1 MIFDYKGGSSVTLAW
16 GEEDHNVVKS
26 FLKSNFPFVHT
37 LGNSCELSYAKFI
50 LNFDNFAILDLKLI
64 NKSIF
69 SDSLQE
75 LIQNVSNYNDEISN
89 QSAPSEEEIKK
100 ILKEKGF
107 KRDLFWYQ
115 LRNVQNMV
123 SISASANFSV
133 PGAGKTTD
141 ALATY
146 LFNRTSVNDKV
157 LIICPKSAFLAW
169 EEDIAECL
177 ENEKITHLGNARDTE
192 LGLKSES
199 NFKILNYERYRDD
212 SVVRNLINED
222 VLNPTNNYTVILD
235 ESHRMKGPKTYQAI
249 SELAVAR
256 KKIILTGTPMP
267 QSHQTD
273 LKPQFLFLYP
283 NERNKIVDPLL
294 LDQKFQPIYRRTTKS
309 EMGLPEP
316 KIILNKLKMK
326 GAQAELNQTMISEL
340 INFDIGLKQTE
351 QLKALKGIIFR
362 YIQFCSNPHL
372 QLGYINGVNPSLGAK
387 IFKEGYGA
395 KFDQI
400 VEDAEELALSGEKV
414 IIWST
419 FPRNLEIIA
428 NKLAFFNPVQV
439 HGSIPVGADEKEID
453 SRRFAIWQFKNNPD
467 CKIFLA
473 NPMTAGEGIS
483 LHKICSNA
491 LYLDRT
497 YNAAHYLQ
505 SKDRIHRLG
514 IAEDAE
520 INIHLYLLEDSI
532 DFHIHDRLNYKTKQM
547 AKFLNDSSILQN
559 EFELDITEFDE
570 VDENAHIPDFDI
582 KSLLNFFK
590 K

>member
-1 MIFDYKGGSSVTLAW
+1 MIFDYKGGSKVSLTW
-16 GEEDHNVVKS
+16 NKDDHDTVKS
-26 FLKSNFPFVHT
+26 FLRSNFPFLHIYE
-37 LGNSCELSYAKFI
+37 NSSELSYAKFI
-50 LNFDNFAILDLKLI
+50 LNFDNFAILDSKLI
-64 NKSIF
+64 NKSVF
-69 SDSLQE
+69 SDSLE
-75 LIQNVSNYNDEISN
+75 ILIKNVSNYNDEISN
-89 QSAPSEEEIKK
+89 QSIPSEEEIKK
-100 ILKEKGF
+100 VIKEKGF
-107 KRDLFWYQ
+107 KRELFWYQ

-123 SISASANFSV
+123 SLSASANFSV

-146 LFNRTSVNDKV
+146 LYNRTSANDKV
-157 LIICPKSAFLAW
+157 LIICPKSAFVAW

-177 ENEKITHLGNARDTE
+177 DNEKITHLGNARDTE
-192 LGLKSES
+192 LGLESES

-212 SVVRNLINED
+212 AIVRNLINED

-235 ESHRMKGPKTYQAI
+235 ESHRMKGPKTYEAI

-283 NERNKIVDPLL
+283 NERNKIIDPLL

-309 EMGLPEP
+309 EMALPDP
-316 KIILNKLKMK
+316 KVIVKKLEMK
-326 GAQAELNQTMISEL
+326 GAQAELNKIMISEL

-351 QLKALKGIIFR
+351 QLKALRGVIFR
-362 YIQFCSNPHL
+362 YIQFCSNPQL
-372 QLGYINGVNPSLGAK
+372 QLGYINEIDPSLGAR

-400 VEDAEELALSGEKV
+400 IEDAEELALSGEKV

-419 FPRNLEIIA
+419 FPRNLEILA

-439 HGSIPVGADEKEID
+439 HGSIPVGVDEKEID
-453 SRRFAIWQFKNNPD
+453 SRRYAIWQFKNNPD

-491 LYLDRT
+491 FYLDRT

-520 INIHLYLLEDSI
+520 INIHLYLLEESI
-532 DFHIHDRLNYKTKQM
+532 DFHIHERLNFKTEQM

-559 EFELDITEFDE
+559 EFELDISEFDE
-570 VDENAHIPDFDI
+570 DDENAHVPDFDI

>member
-1 MIFDYKGGSSVTLAW
+1 MIFDYKGGSKVSLTW
-16 GEEDHNVVKS
+16 NEDDHDVVKS
-26 FLKSNFPFVHT
+26 FLRSNFSFLHIYE
-37 LGNSCELSYAKFI
+37 NSCELSYAKFL
-50 LNFDNFAILDLKLI
+50 LNFDNFAILDSKLI

-69 SDSLQE
+69 SDSLE
-75 LIQNVSNYNDEISN
+75 VLIKNVSNYNDEISN
-89 QSAPSEEEIKK
+89 QSIPSEEEIKNV
-100 ILKEKGF
+100 LKEKGF
-107 KRDLFWYQ
+107 KRELFWYQ

-123 SISASANFSV
+123 SLSASANFSV

-146 LFNRTSVNDKV
+146 LYNRTSANDKV
-157 LIICPKSAFLAW
+157 LIICPKSAFVAW
-169 EEDIAECL
+169 EEDLSECL
-177 ENEKITHLGNARDTE
+177 DNEKITHLGNARDTE
-192 LGLKSES
+192 LGLQSES

-212 SVVRNLINED
+212 VVVRNLINED

-235 ESHRMKGPKTYQAI
+235 ESHRMKGPKTYEAI

-256 KKIILTGTPMP
+256 RKIILTGTPMP

-283 NERNKIVDPLL
+283 NERNKIIDPLL
-294 LDQKFQPIYRRTTKS
+294 FDQKFQPIYRRTTKS
-309 EMGLPEP
+309 EMALPDP
-316 KIILNKLKMK
+316 KIIVKKLEMK
-326 GAQAELNQTMISEL
+326 GAQAELNKIMISEL

-351 QLKALKGIIFR
+351 QLKAVKGIIFR
-362 YIQFCSNPHL
+362 YIQFCSNPQL
-372 QLGYINGVNPSLGAK
+372 QLGYINEVNPNLGAK

-400 VEDAEELALSGEKV
+400 IEDAEQLALNGEKV

-419 FPRNLEIIA
+419 FPRNLEILA

-439 HGSIPVGADEKEID
+439 HGSIPVGVDEKEID

-491 LYLDRT
+491 FYLDRT

-514 IAEDAE
+514 IKDNAE

-532 DFHIHDRLNYKTKQM
+532 DFHIHERLNYKTEQM
-547 AKFLNDSSILQN
+547 AKFLNDNSILQN
-559 EFELDITEFDE
+559 EFELDISEFDE
-570 VDENAHIPDFDI
+570 DDENAHVPDLDI